1 MAEKI
6 YGQVPI
12 FWLDLD
18 DEFREYLGLETP
30 TKQLPALVWNFGAEP
45 GHAEGQVQLGELE
58 IGLGCLL
65 VLQEALDGE
74 VDPEYSTDADALL
87 RVLERH
93 QEIFELETP
102 EQVVLSLADFAGD
115 KVDAGLRLAMLING
129 QVIAP
134 DSEIIRSEIKKA
146 EALMARGNG
155 H

>member
-30 TKQLPALVWNFGAEP
+30 TKQLPALVWNFGADP

-65 VLQEALDGE
+65 VLQEALNGE
-74 VDPEYSTDADALL
+74 VDPQYSTDADALL

-93 QEIFELETP
+93 QEVFELESP
-102 EQVVLSLADFAGD
+102 EEVVLSLAEFAGD
-115 KVDAGLRLAMLING
+115 KVDIGLKLAMLVNG
-129 QVIAP
+129 RIIAP
-134 DSEIIRSEIKKA
+134 DSEKIRNEIERA
-146 EALMARGNG
+146 EVALSRGGG